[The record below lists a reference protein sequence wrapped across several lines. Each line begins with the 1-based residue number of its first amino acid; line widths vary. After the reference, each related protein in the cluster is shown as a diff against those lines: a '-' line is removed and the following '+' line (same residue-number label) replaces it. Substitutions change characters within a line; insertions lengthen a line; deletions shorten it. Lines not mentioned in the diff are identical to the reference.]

1 MNISLHSGAINRVP
15 EEVGLID
22 PEAYDASEQHF
33 AANPGSNLEKTG
45 PGLVTENDLTGN
57 HLFANNLSGKS
68 DQSKAPVAQSH
79 IAEEVSHESP
89 TSAPAASPVNAA
101 APDPDAWRQEVAKR
115 LNSYRARRQPRQP
128 RYPSLQLKFEPSEP
142 TKTASSFSG
151 ESHLI
156 LNGSAAQVAPREYTA
171 EEPRGIEA
179 PAYCPPP
186 ETTARVIPFR
196 RSTSAPPKP
205 LEELAE
211 PLQLFPRILEVPEVT
226 PPLPALGGILI
237 ESEEEEPNPKRP
249 GIEIPLQTS
258 PISRRFLAVGL
269 DGMVV
274 ASALA
279 LFAYVFFRITAFIPP
294 LKQSAP
300 MGAVMLAILWAGY
313 QYLLLTYTGSTPGLK
328 LTKLTLNQFDGE
340 PVPRRIRR
348 WRALAS
354 VLSAAS
360 IGLGYAWC
368 MLDEDQLCWHD
379 RITRTHLA
387 STR

>member
-1 MNISLHSGAINRVP
+1 M
-15 EEVGLID
+15 
-22 PEAYDASEQHF
+22 
-33 AANPGSNLEKTG
+33 
-45 PGLVTENDLTGN
+45 
-57 HLFANNLSGKS
+57 
-68 DQSKAPVAQSH
+68 
-79 IAEEVSHESP
+79 
-89 TSAPAASPVNAA
+89 
-101 APDPDAWRQEVAKR
+101 
-115 LNSYRARRQPRQP
+115 
-128 RYPSLQLKFEPSEP
+128 
-142 TKTASSFSG
+142 
-151 ESHLI
+151 
-156 LNGSAAQVAPREYTA
+156 
-171 EEPRGIEA
+171 
-179 PAYCPPP
+179 
-186 ETTARVIPFR
+186 
-196 RSTSAPPKP
+196 
-205 LEELAE
+205 EELAE

-249 GIEIPLQTS
+249 GIEIPLQTL